1 MSYEEKYMNEKRIER
16 KLRDQARHSGGLALK
31 FTSPGFDGVPDRLLL
46 FPGGR
51 VAFVE
56 IKTTGRKPRPLQM
69 SRKRQLESLGFRVF
83 VIDRPEQI
91 GGVIDEIL
99 AT

>member
-1 MSYEEKYMNEKRIER
+1 MDEKLIEQ
-16 KLRDQARHSGGLALK
+16 KLRDIARQRGGLALK

-51 VAFVE
+51 AAFAE
-56 IKTTGRKPRPLQM
+56 IKTTGRKPRPLQI
-69 SRKRQLESLGFRVF
+69 SRKRQLESLGFKVF

-91 GGVIDEIL
+91 GGVIDAIL
-99 AT
+99 AA

>member
-1 MSYEEKYMNEKRIER
+1 MDEKQIER
-16 KLRDQARHSGGLALK
+16 KLREQARLRGGLALK

-51 VAFVE
+51 AAFAE
-56 IKTTGRKPRPLQM
+56 IKTTGKKPRPLQM
-69 SRKRQLESLGFRVF
+69 SRKRQLEGLGFKVF

-91 GGVIDEIL
+91 GGVIDEIQ
-99 AT
+99 TT

>member
-1 MSYEEKYMNEKRIER
+1 MDEKLIER
-16 KLRDQARHSGGLALK
+16 KLKDIVRHSGGLALK

-51 VAFVE
+51 AAFAE
-56 IKTTGRKPRPLQM
+56 IKTTGKKLKPLQM
-69 SRKRQLESLGFRVF
+69 SRKRQLEGLGFRVF

-91 GGVIDEIL
+91 GGVIDEIR
-99 AT
+99 TI